1 MLLIQTVLKKSNDC
15 DDLNQT
21 KPRGHLSNRTKMKR
35 AYALVFRCNESL
47 LNFKDDLIYNSYK
60 KLKKKSG
67 NFCCSA
73 DTLLGHFWIRTS
85 YARHECT
92 LNPGKP
98 KTLLLWRALEPLQL
112 LLHGDRESL
121 WSRIHM
127 YTSFPPSKRTGV
139 FCFTRDRA

>member
-60 KLKKKSG
+60 KLKTKSR

-73 DTLLGHFWIRTS
+73 ETLQIRHFWIRTS
-85 YARHECT
+85 YSRHEYI

-98 KTLLLWRALEPLQL
+98 RTFLLRKAQQPLQL
-112 LLHGDRESL
+112 LSHGDREQTYL
-121 WSRIHM
+121 TR
-127 YTSFPPSKRTGV
+127 TS
-139 FCFTRDRA
+139 